1 MKRNPKEQMEQVD
14 FNVIDTFGRISD
26 AIEDAGDLYFSYFNP
41 DYGYIEKSN
50 KGRKKNSMAFGED
63 FEEEHEN
70 ARSVS
75 EEAVANIRKMAAYL
89 GVSEELTIVFM
100 ALYAVGLLH
109 NLYADKQR
117 VASYLSVGVSRILF
131 VQNCIDELERKG
143 LVERREG
150 NKRRCDYEVNAMVED
165 AIRRNLPLSTVKKT
179 EFDIFKFCRRVEGL
193 VRDRDF
199 DCIDTHTLFEEVKDL
214 EERYPDIPFL
224 KEVASKLKQ
233 IDDRVLLYIMANAFS
248 SSGRGVLANG
258 LLNAIYDNAQKR
270 LRQAKKMMDNS
281 HVLLTKGYASL
292 DQGGHFNDA
301 RLNLSAGLKKKL
313 LGNDYTIFLEENQK
327 QEILLKAENIKAKEL
342 FFDGQTQKSLQLLT
356 SSLQDTQF
364 KSLQQRLKSRALP
377 MGVAALL
384 YGAPGTGKTETV
396 LQLAKQTGRS
406 VLQVDIASCR
416 SKWYGE
422 TQQLVKGVFDNYRA
436 ISKDQALK
444 PILFFNEA
452 DALFGKRREVEG
464 NNSSVLET
472 ENSIQNIILE
482 EMEHLDGILIATTNM
497 MNNFDSAFSRRFLFK
512 IKFDLPTLE
521 AKKSIWKSKLDWLTD
536 EQAERLAS
544 KFALSGGEI
553 DNIVRKSLMEEVLNA
568 QRPDMEALEAW
579 CKEEHPN
586 SGSGAAKIGFAC

>member
-1 MKRNPKEQMEQVD
+1 MKRNQKQQTEQVD

-63 FEEEHEN
+63 FEEEERH
-70 ARSVS
+70 SVS

-117 VASYLSVGVSRILF
+117 VASFLSVGVSRILF
-131 VQNCIDELERKG
+131 IQNCIDELERKG
-143 LVERREG
+143 LVERCEG
-150 NKRRCDYEVNAMVED
+150 NRRRCDYEVNALVED
-165 AIRRNLPLSTVKKT
+165 AIRKNLPLSTVRKT
-179 EFDIFKFCRRVEGL
+179 EFDIFKFCRRIEGL
-193 VRDRDF
+193 VHDRDF
-199 DCIDTHTLFEEVKDL
+199 DVIDTYTLFQEVKDL

-233 IDDRVLLYIMANAFS
+233 VDDRVLLYMLAQAFGTRGKGIM
-248 SSGRGVLANG
+248 VNG
-258 LLNAIYDNAQKR
+258 LLNAIYDSAQKR
-270 LRQAKKMMDNS
+270 LNHAKKLMNGS
-281 HVLLTKGYASL
+281 HVLLTKGHASL

-301 RLNLSAGLKKKL
+301 LLNLSTGLKKKL
-313 LGNDYTIFLEENQK
+313 LGDDYKLFLEGEQH
-327 QEILLKAENIKAKEL
+327 QEILLKAEEIKAKEL
-342 FFDGQTQKSLQLLT
+342 FFDGQTRQSLQLLT

-364 KSLQQRLKSRALP
+364 QSLQQRLKSRALP

-384 YGAPGTGKTETV
+384 YGEPGTGKTESV

-416 SKWYGE
+416 SKWYGD
-422 TQQLVKGVFDNYRA
+422 TQKIVKGVFDNYRE
-436 ISKDQALK
+436 ICKGQALK

-464 NNSSVLET
+464 DSSVVET

-482 EMEHLDGILIATTNM
+482 EMEHLDGILVATTNM
-497 MNNFDSAFSRRFLFK
+497 MRNFDSAFSRRFLFK

-536 EQAERLAS
+536 VQAERLAS

-579 CKEEHPN
+579 CKEEKPD
-586 SGSGAAKIGFAC
+586 SCGTAKIGFAC